1 MLACPPDAASC
12 ERAAPSLPTGL
23 QAGRASRAEITAV
36 ELTGLAGDGLP
47 AYTSL
52 WAGRRGLV
60 RPIREARGAC
70 PVRPPGRAGAY
81 GAEGGHSIASAS
93 LTTAA
98 ASAAMAL
105 AVATYAKIAPAICS
119 LLSTRSANDNALL
132 ATAEGGKAP
141 AEVTTI
147 GRFSQ

>member
-1 MLACPPDAASC
+1 MPRPASAPLRRCPPDYRPG
-12 ERAAPSLPTGL
+12 ELPEP
-23 QAGRASRAEITAV
+23 RSRQW
-36 ELTGLAGDGLP
+36 ELTGLAGDGLQAP
-47 AYTSL
+47 
-52 WAGRRGLV
+52 GLYLAV
-60 RPIREARGAC
+60 
-70 PVRPPGRAGAY
+70 GRADAGSY
-81 GAEGGHSIASAS
+81 GPSERRAGPVPLGLLAEREPMEPKEDAPLLPPS

-105 AVATYAKIAPAICS
+105 AVSTCAKIALAICS